1 MVRLA
6 VSRRSV
12 QEKFKRSRSIQVL
25 TGSISITMIITFY
38 FFVSS
43 IITTTRHHS
52 FALVAAT
59 LPIISIH
66 CIHYSI
72 AVASHIKIEKY
83 YVVRSIIYHSATI
96 MSSDDSSINDQQR
109 SGPNAQQNSSTKKT
123 VNTTTT
129 ATTSSST
136 STYDKYME
144 LTQRV
149 LQKSRKS
156 LDTKAYI
163 QEAYG
168 EEKMA
173 VLGGSDMLQ
182 GILDGLLDKMTNET
196 LLVDFAEYCN
206 TEHDDENNNDGNKQS
221 PKDRMDQIDEAIRF
235 VLDWEARRDE
245 IDNNDSQS
253 ALQSLDASLLPEGV
267 TTEDVV
273 RYREYQQQLQA
284 RNALQEELQKV
295 EEQVAAMQDEHEQIK
310 KSIQAQLEKAKN
322 AERQVEDA
330 ANACAMVT
338 N

>member
-1 MVRLA
+1 
-6 VSRRSV
+6 
-12 QEKFKRSRSIQVL
+12 
-25 TGSISITMIITFY
+25 
-38 FFVSS
+38 
-43 IITTTRHHS
+43 
-52 FALVAAT
+52 
-59 LPIISIH
+59 
-66 CIHYSI
+66 
-72 AVASHIKIEKY
+72 
-83 YVVRSIIYHSATI
+83 

-109 SGPNAQQNSSTKKT
+109 SGPNAQQDSTTKPI
-123 VNTTTT
+123 NTTTNT
-129 ATTSSST
+129 TTSRSST

-149 LQKSRKS
+149 LEKSRKS

-206 TEHDDENNNDGNKQS
+206 TEHSNDENDSDNNNNNGIKQS

-235 VLDWEARRDE
+235 VLDWEARRDA

-273 RYREYQQQLQA
+273 RYRGYQQQLQA

-295 EEQVAAMQDEHEQIK
+295 EEQVAAMQNEHEQIK
-310 KSIQAQLEKAKN
+310 KSIQAQLDKAKN
-322 AERQVEDA
+322 VERQVEDA